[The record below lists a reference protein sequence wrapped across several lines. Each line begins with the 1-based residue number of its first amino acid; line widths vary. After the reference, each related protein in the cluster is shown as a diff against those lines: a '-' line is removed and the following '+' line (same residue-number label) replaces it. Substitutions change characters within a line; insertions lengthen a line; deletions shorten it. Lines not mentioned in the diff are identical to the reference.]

1 MSNRTRLTP
10 REREIAS
17 LVARGYCNKRI
28 ARELGLT
35 LGTVKV
41 NLANMFTKLEIN
53 NRTMLAMYH
62 ERNVD
67 A

>member
-10 REREIAS
+10 REREIAA
-17 LVARGYCNKRI
+17 LVARGFSNKQI
-28 ARELGLT
+28 ARDLGLT

-41 NLANMFTKLEIN
+41 HINHAFQKLEIN

-62 ERNVD
+62 ERYVD